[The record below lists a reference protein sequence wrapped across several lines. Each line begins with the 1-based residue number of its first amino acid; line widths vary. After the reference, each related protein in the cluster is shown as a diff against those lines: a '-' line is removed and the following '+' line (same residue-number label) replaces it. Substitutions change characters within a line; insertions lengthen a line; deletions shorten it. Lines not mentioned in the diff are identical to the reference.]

1 MIVIIHL
8 INIIIGVW
16 FAIYEELFQKALS
29 IGDPWYVKDIKF
41 DPELKRLDIWIDFKK
56 GSKFPCSK
64 CGDAECPVHDT
75 IEKKWRHLNFFEY
88 KTYIHC
94 RVPRVKCGDCG
105 VHLIEVPWARKQ
117 SGFTLLMDAII
128 LTLSQSMPVSKVA
141 EMLDEHDTR
150 IWRVIAYYV
159 KKSRAKEDFSNVST
173 IGVDETSFKK
183 GHKYVTIMVDIEN
196 SKVIFVCEGKD
207 SSTLTK
213 FSEDLINHG
222 GKPTTI
228 QSVSCDMSPSFING
242 ILSEFPDAKIT
253 FDKFHVMKMMNE
265 AVDEV
270 RKQEQSTVK
279 ELKNSKYLWLKNEE
293 NLSEKQIEK
302 FLKLKNLNLKTVR
315 AYNVKLTLQ
324 DFWDSQNRNEADEYL
339 KKWYFWAT
347 HSRLTPVTEAAKT
360 IKKHWDGIL
369 NYFDSKITNGILEG
383 INSIVQLQKRN
394 ARGFKNVQYF
404 INVIYLKL
412 GKLKFELST

>member
-1 MIVIIHL
+1 
-8 INIIIGVW
+8 
-16 FAIYEELFQKALS
+16 
-29 IGDPWYVKDIKF
+29 
-41 DPELKRLDIWIDFKK
+41 
-56 GSKFPCSK
+56 
-64 CGDAECPVHDT
+64 
-75 IEKKWRHLNFFEY
+75 
-88 KTYIHC
+88 
-94 RVPRVKCGDCG
+94 
-105 VHLIEVPWARKQ
+105 
-117 SGFTLLMDAII
+117 
-128 LTLSQSMPVSKVA
+128 
-141 EMLDEHDTR
+141 
-150 IWRVIAYYV
+150 
-159 KKSRAKEDFSNVST
+159 
-173 IGVDETSFKK
+173 
-183 GHKYVTIMVDIEN
+183 MVDIEN

-242 ILSEFPDAKIT
+242 IRSEFPDAKIT

-302 FLKLKNLNLKTVR
+302 FLNLKNLNLKTVR

-339 KKWYFWAT
+339 KKWHFWAT

-369 NYFDSKITNGILEG
+369 NPTFRRCTQKYHQFSQYGNSLKIRQSFDGGYWANRQ
-383 INSIVQLQKRN
+383 INSTSVYIC
-394 ARGFKNVQYF
+394 GM
-404 INVIYLKL
+404 
-412 GKLKFELST
+412 

>member
-1 MIVIIHL
+1 L
-8 INIIIGVW
+8 NI
-16 FAIYEELFQKALS
+16 E
-29 IGDPWYVKDIKF
+29 DPWYVKDTTF
-41 DPELKRLDIWIDFKK
+41 DPDLKQFNIWIDFKK
-56 GSKFPCSK
+56 GAKFPCSE
-64 CGDAECPVHDT
+64 CGDVDHSVHDT
-75 IEKKWRHLNFFEY
+75 IEKVWRHLNFFEY

-94 RVPRVKCGDCG
+94 RVPRTKCSNCG
-105 VHLIEVPWARKQ
+105 VHLIEVSWARKQ

-128 LTLSQSMPVSKVA
+128 LMLAQSMPISKVA

-150 IWRVIAYYV
+150 IWRVIIHYV
-159 KKSRAKEDFSNVST
+159 KKARAKEDFSNVSK

-183 GHKYVTIMVDIEN
+183 GHKYVTIVGDIEN

-213 FSEDLINHG
+213 FREDLINHG
-222 GKPTTI
+222 GKTTTI
-228 QSVSCDMSPSFING
+228 QSVSCDMSPAFING
-242 ILSEFPDAKIT
+242 ILSEFTNAKIT
-253 FDKFHVMKMMNE
+253 FDKFHLMKMMNE

-293 NLSEKQIEK
+293 NLSEKQLEK
-302 FLKLKNLNLKTVR
+302 FLTLKNLNLRTVR
-315 AYNVKLTLQ
+315 AYNIKLNLQ
-324 DFWDSQNRNEADEYL
+324 RFWDSQNRNEATKSL

-347 HSRLTPVTEAAKT
+347 HSRLTPITEAAKT
-360 IKKHWDGIL
+360 VKKYWDGVL
-369 NYFDSKITNGILEG
+369 NYFDSRITNGILEG

-394 ARGFKNVQYF
+394 ARGFKNIQYF

-412 GKLKFELST
+412 GKLKFGLPT

>member
-1 MIVIIHL
+1 M
-8 INIIIGVW
+8 NI
-16 FAIYEELFQKALS
+16 E
-29 IGDPWYVKDIKF
+29 DPWYVKDINF
-41 DPELKRLDIWIDFKK
+41 NPELKQLDIWIDFKK
-56 GSKFPCSK
+56 GSKFLCPKCSESN
-64 CGDAECPVHDT
+64 CSVHDT
-75 IEKKWRHLNFFEY
+75 IEKVWRHLNFFEY

-94 RVPRVKCGDCG
+94 RVPRVKCGDCD

-128 LTLSQSMPVSKVA
+128 LMLAQSMPVSKVA
-141 EMLDEHDTR
+141 EMLGEHDTK
-150 IWRVIAYYV
+150 IWRVIIYYI
-159 KKSRAKEDFSNVST
+159 KKSRAKEDFSSVST
-173 IGVDETSFKK
+173 IGIDETSFKK
-183 GHKYVTIMVDIEN
+183 GHKYVTILADIEN
-196 SKVIFVCEGKD
+196 SKVIYVCEGKD
-207 SSTLTK
+207 SSTLSK
-213 FSEDLINHG
+213 FREDLLNHG
-222 GKPTTI
+222 GGPTMI
-228 QSVSCDMSPSFING
+228 QSISCDMSPAFING
-242 ILSEFPDAKIT
+242 ISSEFPDARIT

-279 ELKNSKYLWLKNEE
+279 ELKNSKYLWLKNEK
-293 NLSEKQIEK
+293 NLSKKQSEK
-302 FLKLKNLNLKTVR
+302 FLNLKNQNLKTVK
-315 AYNVKLTLQ
+315 AYNIKLSLQ
-324 DFWDSQNRNEADEYL
+324 EFWNSKNRNKATECL

-347 HSRLTPVTEAAKT
+347 HSRLTPITEAAKT
-360 IKKHWDGIL
+360 IKKHWNGIL

>member
-1 MIVIIHL
+1 L
-8 INIIIGVW
+8 NI
-16 FAIYEELFQKALS
+16 E
-29 IGDPWYVKDIKF
+29 DPWYVKDTTF
-41 DPELKRLDIWIDFKK
+41 DPDLKQFNIWIDFKK
-56 GSKFPCSK
+56 GAKFPCSE
-64 CGDAECPVHDT
+64 CGDVDHSVHDT
-75 IEKKWRHLNFFEY
+75 IEKVWRHLNFFEY

-94 RVPRVKCGDCG
+94 RVPRTKCNNCG

-128 LTLSQSMPVSKVA
+128 LMLAQSMPISKVA

-150 IWRVIAYYV
+150 IWRVIIHYV
-159 KKSRAKEDFSNVST
+159 KKARAKEDFSNVSK

-183 GHKYVTIMVDIEN
+183 GHEYVTIVGDIEN

-213 FSEDLINHG
+213 FREDLINHG
-222 GKPTTI
+222 GKTTTI
-228 QSVSCDMSPSFING
+228 QSVSCDMSPAFING
-242 ILSEFPDAKIT
+242 ILSEFTNAKIT
-253 FDKFHVMKMMNE
+253 FDKFHLMKMMNE

-293 NLSEKQIEK
+293 NLSEKQLEK
-302 FLKLKNLNLKTVR
+302 FLNLKNLNLRTVR
-315 AYNVKLTLQ
+315 AYNIKLNLQ
-324 DFWDSQNRNEADEYL
+324 RFWDSQNRNEATKSL

-347 HSRLTPVTEAAKT
+347 HSRLTPITEAAKT
-360 IKKHWDGIL
+360 VKKHWDGVL
-369 NYFDSKITNGILEG
+369 NYFDSRITNGILEG

-394 ARGFKNVQYF
+394 ARGFKNIQYF

-412 GKLKFELST
+412 GKLKFGLPT

>member
-1 MIVIIHL
+1 
-8 INIIIGVW
+8 
-16 FAIYEELFQKALS
+16 
-29 IGDPWYVKDIKF
+29 
-41 DPELKRLDIWIDFKK
+41 
-56 GSKFPCSK
+56 
-64 CGDAECPVHDT
+64 
-75 IEKKWRHLNFFEY
+75 
-88 KTYIHC
+88 
-94 RVPRVKCGDCG
+94 
-105 VHLIEVPWARKQ
+105 
-117 SGFTLLMDAII
+117 
-128 LTLSQSMPVSKVA
+128 MPVSKVA

-159 KKSRAKEDFSNVST
+159 KKSRAKEDFSNVSR

-183 GHKYVTIMVDIEN
+183 GHKYVTIVVDIEN
-196 SKVIFVCEGKD
+196 SKVIYVCEGKD

-213 FSEDLINHG
+213 FNEDLMNHG
-222 GKPTTI
+222 GSPTMI
-228 QSVSCDMSPSFING
+228 QSISCDMSPSFING
-242 ILSEFPDAKIT
+242 ILSEFPDSKIT

-302 FLKLKNLNLKTVR
+302 FLNLKNLNLKTVR
-315 AYNVKLTLQ
+315 AHNIKLNLQ
-324 DFWDSQNRNEADEYL
+324 RFWDSQNRNEAAKSL

-347 HSRLTPVTEAAKT
+347 HSRLTPITEAAKT
-360 IKKHWDGIL
+360 VKKHWDGIL
-369 NYFDSKITNGILEG
+369 NYFDSRITNGILEG

-394 ARGFKNVQYF
+394 ARGFKNIQYF

-412 GKLKFELST
+412 GKLKFELPT

>member
-1 MIVIIHL
+1 L
-8 INIIIGVW
+8 NI
-16 FAIYEELFQKALS
+16 E
-29 IGDPWYVKDIKF
+29 DPWYVKDTTF
-41 DPELKRLDIWIDFKK
+41 DPDLKQFNIWIDFKK
-56 GSKFPCSK
+56 GAKFPCSE
-64 CGDAECPVHDT
+64 CGDVDHPVHDT
-75 IEKKWRHLNFFEY
+75 IEKVWRHLNFFEY

-94 RVPRVKCGDCG
+94 RVPRTKCSNCG
-105 VHLIEVPWARKQ
+105 VHLIEVSWARKQ

-128 LTLSQSMPVSKVA
+128 LMLAQSMPISKVA

-150 IWRVIAYYV
+150 IWRVIIHYV
-159 KKSRAKEDFSNVST
+159 KKARAKEDFSNVSK

-183 GHKYVTIMVDIEN
+183 GHEYVTIVGDIEN

-213 FSEDLINHG
+213 FREDLINHG
-222 GKPTTI
+222 GKTTTI
-228 QSVSCDMSPSFING
+228 QSVSCDMSPAFING
-242 ILSEFPDAKIT
+242 ILSEFTNAKIT
-253 FDKFHVMKMMNE
+253 FDKFHLMKMMNE

-293 NLSEKQIEK
+293 NLSEKQLEK
-302 FLKLKNLNLKTVR
+302 FLNLKNLNLRTVR
-315 AYNVKLTLQ
+315 AYNIKLNLQ
-324 DFWDSQNRNEADEYL
+324 RFWDSQNRNEATKSL

-347 HSRLTPVTEAAKT
+347 HSRLTPITEAAKT
-360 IKKHWDGIL
+360 VKKHWDGVL
-369 NYFDSKITNGILEG
+369 NYFDSRITNGILEG

-394 ARGFKNVQYF
+394 ARGFKNIQYF

-412 GKLKFELST
+412 GKLKFGLPT